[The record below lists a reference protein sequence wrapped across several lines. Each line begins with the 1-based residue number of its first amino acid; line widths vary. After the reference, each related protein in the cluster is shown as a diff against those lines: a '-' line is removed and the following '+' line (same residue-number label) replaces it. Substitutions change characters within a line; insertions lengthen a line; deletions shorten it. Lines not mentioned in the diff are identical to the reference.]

1 MIWLRVLF
9 VLWLASV
16 ALPAADEAP
25 KSVPVAPRVTPKAIE
40 LPAFDL
46 NHPPRAYSEHV
57 LSGWNVYV
65 EKQLIDEDPATAK
78 QAIAKLEAKLGEVA
92 KALPASSLKPLQEVR
107 IFLLYGPKATKGG
120 RSSSFQYFRP
130 GSPKY
135 SPYLDE
141 RMSNS
146 VLIFSA
152 YNYNRLDALWSVKGL
167 VHELAHAW
175 HLLHWKEKEPG
186 IYDAWAAAM
195 KAGLYKSDVAAEAK
209 NINTLRYA
217 AQNQLEYFAELSA
230 MYFVG
235 CNYSPSNRAELKAYD
250 RVGYDMIERYWGV
263 GQPLPPYS
271 APPPR

>member
-1 MIWLRVLF
+1 MIWLRLLF

-46 NHPPRAYSEHV
+46 NHPPRKYSERA
-57 LSGWNVYV
+57 LSGWNVFV
-65 EKQLIDEDPATAK
+65 ENQLLEEDPATAQ
-78 QAIAKLEAKLGEVA
+78 QAMTKLEVKLAEVT
-92 KALPASSLKPLQEVR
+92 KTLPAPAVKSLQGVK
-107 IFLLYGPKATKGG
+107 IFLLYGPKATGGG
-120 RSSSFQYFRP
+120 RNSSFQYFRP
-130 GSPKY
+130 GAPKY

-152 YNYNRLDALWSVKGL
+152 YNYNYLDALWSVKGL

-195 KAGLYKSDVAAEAK
+195 KAGLYKSDVAADAK
-209 NINTLRYA
+209 NIKTLRYA

-235 CNYSPSNRAELKAYD
+235 CNYPPANRAELKAYD

-263 GQPLPPYS
+263 GQPLPPAS

>member
-1 MIWLRVLF
+1 MNDMR
-9 VLWLASV
+9 
-16 ALPAADEAP
+16 ALVGCLLLSSAMLCGADEAP
-25 KSVPVAPRVTPKAIE
+25 VPVRVTPKAIE

-46 NHPPRAYSEHV
+46 NHPPRKYTERV
-57 LSGWNVYV
+57 LSGWNVFV
-65 EKQLIDEDPATAK
+65 EQQLIDEDPAAA
-78 QAIAKLEAKLGEVA
+78 QLAISKLATKLAEVA
-92 KALPASSLKPLQEVR
+92 QALPAPAVKSLQEVKV
-107 IFLLYGPKATKGG
+107 FLLYGPKATGGG

-130 GSPKY
+130 GAPKY

-152 YNYNRLDALWSVKGL
+152 YNYNYLDALWSVKGL

-186 IYDAWAAAM
+186 IYDAWAAAL
-195 KAGLYKSDVAAEAK
+195 KAGLYKSDVAADAK
-209 NINTLRYA
+209 NIKTLRYA

-230 MYFVG
+230 IYFVG
-235 CNYSPSNRAELKAYD
+235 CNYPPANQSELKAYD
-250 RVGYDMIERYWGV
+250 RAGFDMIERYWGV
-263 GQPLPPYS
+263 GHAFPPDS